1 MKSPDPIINEKETR
15 RKLILGISVLSLI
28 PLAKMGKF
36 FSFKKEVIACAP
48 PAESIRTVKMLT
60 QDGKLV
66 EVEVSN
72 LEGADAQ
79 KISNKDLMD
88 WVKK

>member
-1 MKSPDPIINEKETR
+1 MKEPEVITTEKDTR
-15 RKLILGISVLSLI
+15 RKLLFGISLLSLF
-28 PLAKMGKF
+28 PLLKFGSLFAKK
-36 FSFKKEVIACAP
+36 SNVISCAP
-48 PAESIRTVKMLT
+48 DEQKHTVKMLT

-72 LEGADAQ
+72 IKGAEKQ
-79 KISNKDLMD
+79 KISNKDLMA